1 MRATRA
7 VVGAL
12 FFGVVIL
19 IALGSSAVSIGGVYG
34 HERNNGGIGI
44 DGPPVMGE
52 TITVTGDGFGPGV
65 QVAIELAAERNDDAV
80 VEHLTNA
87 DGDGNVAF
95 PLELAAPLDAGTWV
109 MAMHGQTPDG
119 AARVLWEFNL
129 VVAAPAPTYF
139 CKGQVA
145 TIVGTNGDDVLIGT
159 SGPDV
164 IVGLDGD
171 DEIRGLQGNDLIC
184 AGPGDD
190 DVRGGKGADEI
201 HGQRGADRLRGQSGQ
216 DRINGGSGSDRIWG
230 GSAADRIR
238 GNGSADVIKGGSG
251 ADDIGGGG
259 GADDLRGN
267 SGHDTI
273 KGNKGADAIDGGK
286 GTDDCVGGSGI
297 DSLTDCE

>member
-19 IALGSSAVSIGGVYG
+19 IALAGGAVSIGGVYG
-34 HERNNGGIGI
+34 QDRNDGTIGI
-44 DGPPVMGE
+44 DGAPMMGE
-52 TITVTGDGFGPGV
+52 TITVTGDGFGAGA

-80 VEHLTNA
+80 VAHLTTA
-87 DGDGNVAF
+87 DAGGNVAF
-95 PLELAAPLDAGTWV
+95 ALELTAPLEAGTWV

-119 AARVLWEFNL
+119 AAHVLWEFNL
-129 VVAAPAPTYF
+129 VVSAPVVHF
-139 CKGQVA
+139 CKGEPA
-145 TIVGTNGDDVLIGT
+145 TIVGTEGDDELLGT
-159 SGPDV
+159 SGRDV
-164 IVGLDGD
+164 IVALGGD
-171 DEIRGLQGNDLIC
+171 DEIRAFGGDDLIC

-230 GSAADRIR
+230 GSGADRIR

-251 ADDIGGGG
+251 ADNIGGGG

-286 GTDDCVGGSGI
+286 GTDDCAGGSGVDTVI
-297 DSLTDCE
+297 DCE

>member
-19 IALGSSAVSIGGVYG
+19 IALAGGAVSIGGIYG
-34 HERNNGGIGI
+34 DTQNDGTIGI
-44 DGPPVMGE
+44 DGPAVMGE

-65 QVAIELAAERNDDAV
+65 PVAIELAAERDDDAV

-87 DGDGNVAF
+87 DADGNVAF
-95 PLELAAPLDAGTWV
+95 PLDLAAPLNARTWV
-109 MAMHGQTPDG
+109 MAMYGQTPDG
-119 AARVLWEFNL
+119 AERVLWEFNL

-145 TIVGTNGDDVLIGT
+145 TIVGTDDDDVLIGT

-171 DEIRGLQGNDLIC
+171 DEIRALGGDDLIC
-184 AGPGDD
+184 AGSGDD
-190 DVRGGKGADEI
+190 NVRGGKGADEI
-201 HGQRGADRLRGQSGQ
+201 YGQRGADRLRGQSGP
-216 DRINGGSGSDRIWG
+216 DRISGGSGSDRVWG
-230 GSAADRIR
+230 GNGSDRIR

-267 SGHDTI
+267 SGRDTI
-273 KGNKGADAIDGGK
+273 KGNKGADAIDGGN
-286 GTDDCVGGSGI
+286 GTDSCAGGPGVDTI
-297 DSLTDCE
+297 TACE

>member
-1 MRATRA
+1 MRTTRA

-19 IALGSSAVSIGGVYG
+19 IALGSSAVSIGGIYG
-34 HERNNGGIGI
+34 QSRDNGLIGL
-44 DGPPVMGE
+44 DGPAVLGE
-52 TITVTGDGFGPGV
+52 TVVMTGEGFGPGANV
-65 QVAIELAAERNDDAV
+65 LIELAADRADDAV
-80 VEHLTNA
+80 VAHPTTA
-87 DGDGNVAF
+87 DADGNVRF
-95 PLELAAPLDAGTWV
+95 PFELIDPVTAGTWV
-109 MAMHGQTPDG
+109 VAMHGQTADG
-119 AARVLWEFNL
+119 ATRILWEHSL
-129 VVAAPAPTYF
+129 VVSAPVQHF
-139 CKGQVA
+139 CKGELA
-145 TIVGTNGDDVLIGT
+145 TIVGTDGDDVLIGT

-171 DEIRGLQGNDLIC
+171 DEIRGLQGDDLIC

-190 DVRGGKGADEI
+190 EVRGGKGADEI

-251 ADDIGGGG
+251 ADNIGGGS

-273 KGNKGADAIDGGK
+273 KGNKGADAINGGK
-286 GTDDCVGGSGI
+286 GTDDCVGGSGTDAI
-297 DSLTDCE
+297 TDCE